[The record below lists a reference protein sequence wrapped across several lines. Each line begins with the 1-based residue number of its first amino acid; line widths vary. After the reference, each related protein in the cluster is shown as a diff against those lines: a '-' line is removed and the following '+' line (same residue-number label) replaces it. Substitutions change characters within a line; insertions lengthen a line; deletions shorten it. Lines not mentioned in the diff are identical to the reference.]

1 MTPLQPL
8 SMECQGHYP
17 LLQMLET
24 YSKADVEGPQQMNQF
39 VYCNNT
45 EACQMAQADQLAH
58 CCSLCR
64 RKMLFVSKGF
74 QQSLT

>member
-8 SMECQGHYP
+8 SMDCQGHYP
-17 LLQMLET
+17 QLQMLET
-24 YSKADVEGPQQMNQF
+24 YIKARYDWAQVNQF
-39 VYCNNT
+39 VNCNST
-45 EACQMAQADQLAH
+45 KACQMAQADQLAN